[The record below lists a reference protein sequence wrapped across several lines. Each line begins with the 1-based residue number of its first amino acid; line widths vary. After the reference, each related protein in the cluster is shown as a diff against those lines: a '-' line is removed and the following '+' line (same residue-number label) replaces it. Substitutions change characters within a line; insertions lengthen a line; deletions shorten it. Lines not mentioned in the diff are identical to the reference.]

1 MEIHQLKRDIPDFR
15 SSISQRDFHCD
26 QVVSIIG
33 AGVMGRG
40 IAAASVRAGIPVRIS
55 DSNISAAK
63 EAVENILS
71 CRELPANQHPRLVDP
86 TAAPLISV
94 ATDDVEVAD
103 ADLII
108 EAVPENLAL
117 KTAILSRI
125 EPQLR
130 SGTIIASNS
139 SSLSIAQLSAA
150 LQAPGRFCGMH
161 FCHPVSER
169 PLVEIVHTHTTN
181 PETIRRAT
189 AFATTLRMAPLV
201 IRDSPGFLLNRLLV
215 PFLNEAIELLL
226 DGVAVEV
233 LDEAAL
239 DFGMPAGPL
248 ALFDEFGIDVAL
260 AVGRTL
266 YREFPN
272 RIVPSELIIRMYKSG
287 RLGRKCGHGFYSTPW
302 ATGDRQVSPEVR
314 QLIADRLRG
323 GEPLDPDAIRHR
335 LILPMLLEAIRALEE
350 QLVDHPATIDKAL
363 HDGLGLTPCYSGLF
377 GWARSVGSGRILQ
390 WLAPLQ
396 HLGNRFEPP
405 GSLLTVTR
413 DSEQHR
419 AAA

>member
-1 MEIHQLKRDIPDFR
+1 
-15 SSISQRDFHCD
+15 
-26 QVVSIIG
+26 
-33 AGVMGRG
+33 MGRG
-40 IAAASVRAGIPVRIS
+40 IAAAALRAGMIVRVS
-55 DSNISAAK
+55 DSCNSAATA
-63 EAVENILS
+63 AVEHILTS
-71 CRELPANQHPRLVDP
+71 RESYAKQHPRFVDP
-86 TAAPLISV
+86 IAGPLITV
-94 ATDDVEVAD
+94 ATDDADVAN

-125 EPQLR
+125 EPHLR

-139 SSLSIAQLSAA
+139 SSLSIAQLSTA
-150 LQAPGRFCGMH
+150 LLAPGRFCGMH

-169 PLVEIVHTHTTN
+169 PLVEIVYTHATE
-181 PETIRRAT
+181 PDTIRRAT
-189 AFATTLRMAPLV
+189 AFATALRMAPLV
-201 IRDSPGFLLNRLLV
+201 MRDSPGFLLNRLLV

-226 DGVAVEV
+226 DGAAVEA

-239 DFGMPAGPL
+239 EFGMPAGPL
-248 ALFDEFGIDVAL
+248 ALFDEFGMDVAL
-260 AVGRTL
+260 AVGRSL
-266 YREFPN
+266 YQAFPN

-323 GEPLDPDAIRHR
+323 SKRPDSDAIRHR
-335 LILPMLLEAIRALEE
+335 LILPMLLEATRALEE
-350 QLVDHPATIDKAL
+350 QLVDNPEAIDKAL
-363 HDGLGLTPCYSGLF
+363 HDGLGLTPRYSGLF

-396 HLGNRFEPP
+396 HLGNRFEPTDT
-405 GSLLTVTR
+405 LLTGAW
-413 DSEQHR
+413 DAEQHR
-419 AAA
+419 TAA